1 MAANETDR
9 AVAVLGSMQSARA
22 KARLLRSQS
31 AELSQRSAQLC
42 AFSDELRRRGNTLNG
57 DALRRTTNTADDGL
71 VEWSVIRR
79 YLERQA
85 RAVGRDPAI
94 EEAKTVITERYNVT
108 RAEAFLILRR
118 LSQRRNQKLAAVAAE
133 ICAGR
138 IMPPA
143 VPRDQ
148 AS

>member
-1 MAANETDR
+1 MPADATDQAT
-9 AVAVLGSMQSARA
+9 AVRGSMQSARA
-22 KARLLRSQS
+22 KARVLRRRS
-31 AELSQRSAQLC
+31 AELSQRSAELC
-42 AFSDELRRRGNTLNG
+42 AFSDELRRRGNAVNADVL
-57 DALRRTTNTADDGL
+57 RTTTNAADEQL
-71 VEWSVIRR
+71 VHWSVIRR

-85 RAVGRDPAI
+85 RTVGRDPAI

-138 IMPPA
+138 SVA
-143 VPRDQ
+143 SGVPRDQ
-148 AS
+148 VS